1 MFINTLETCAELIF
15 FTGHVVS
22 IYRGLFVVKY
32 MVSNERS
39 ALRLF
44 RGCYYYMYAWAL
56 EIHK

>member
-1 MFINTLETCAELIF
+1 MFINVVETCAELIF

-22 IYRGLFVVKY
+22 MYRGLFVVKY

-44 RGCYYYMYAWAL
+44 RCYYYMYAWAL
-56 EIHK
+56 EIRK

>member
-22 IYRGLFVVKY
+22 IYRALSIVKH

-44 RGCYYYMYAWAL
+44 RCYYYMYAWAL
-56 EIHK
+56 EIRK